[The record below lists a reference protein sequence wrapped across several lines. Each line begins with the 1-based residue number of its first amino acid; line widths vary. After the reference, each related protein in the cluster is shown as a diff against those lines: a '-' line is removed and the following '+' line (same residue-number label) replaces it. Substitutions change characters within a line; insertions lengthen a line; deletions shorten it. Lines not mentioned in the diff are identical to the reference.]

1 VATGDPGGE
10 KSASL
15 KASSVVRFYLWRVAR
30 GLQFRG
36 VVDMDTAGWSRDVS
50 SALGRF
56 RQLLRAL
63 GYFRPDAGRIALTL
77 GLLLLSIGLNLL
89 KPWPLALLV
98 DSVLGSKPYPGWL
111 PETLQGWGPAAQI
124 TALVGA
130 ALGLHLIHAAACA
143 GHVYFSIGVGLRGL
157 RRVRDD
163 VFSWLQRLSLR
174 YHHGTEA
181 GDIIFR
187 AGTDTCAFQTLFLH
201 GLLIFV
207 SATGTLLFMAV
218 AMAKLNLSLTAVA
231 LVAVPILLLSIK
243 IFGRAM
249 RVRGTAA
256 QQAEGKVYA
265 LIHQGITALPL
276 IQSHAREHHEQQRFT
291 AHTEEA
297 RQHKMAQ
304 QGLEVFYWGSI
315 SVILSACTL
324 GVTWVGAQQVLSGNL
339 TVGELLVFLAY
350 VAQLFE
356 PLHQLSQVGATLS
369 SARASTRRVFEI
381 LDTPEE
387 VKDRSEARR
396 VCQGRELDGLGGL
409 PTSADNMF
417 AAAGA
422 TPGGS
427 TRPPLPV
434 YGNVTYDDVSFAY
447 DSSRAVLR
455 HISFKLLA
463 GTSAAI
469 IGPSG
474 AGKTTLLNLLPRFF
488 DPTSGA
494 VLLEGVDLRDL
505 RLEDLRAQVGLVLQ
519 EPIIL
524 PTTVAENISY
534 GKPEATMEE
543 IERAAHLARAD
554 ELIERL
560 PQHYRTVIGDGG
572 AHLSVGEK
580 QRINLARAFLKDAPI
595 LLMDEP
601 TSALDVESEA
611 QVVAS
616 LFELMRGR
624 TTLMVAHRLTTIRR
638 VDKILVVDNG
648 RLTEMGAPED
658 LLAEQGYYARVVG
671 GQLDL

>member
-1 VATGDPGGE
+1 MNIAGRTRD
-10 KSASL
+10 L
-15 KASSVVRFYLWRVAR
+15 TSSV
-30 GLQFRG
+30 
-36 VVDMDTAGWSRDVS
+36 
-50 SALGRF
+50 GRF

-63 GYFRPDAGRIALTL
+63 GYFRPDAGRIAVSL
-77 GLLLLSIGLNLL
+77 GLLLLGIGLNLL
-89 KPWPLALLV
+89 KPWPLAFLV
-98 DSVLGSKPYPGWL
+98 DSILGSKPYPGWL
-111 PETLQGWGPAAQI
+111 PDAARAWGQPAQL
-124 TALVGA
+124 TAVIA
-130 ALGLHLIHAAACA
+130 ASLGLHLVHAAACA
-143 GHVYFSIGVGLRGL
+143 GHAYLSIGVGLRGL

-163 VFSWLQRLSLR
+163 VFGWLQRLSLR

-187 AGTDTCAFQTLFLH
+187 AGTDTSAFQILFLQ
-201 GLLIFV
+201 GLLTFI

-218 AMAKLNLSLTAVA
+218 AMAQLNLRLAAVA
-231 LVAVPILLLSIK
+231 MVAVPILLLSIK
-243 IFGRAM
+243 VFGRAM

-276 IQSHAREHHEQQRFT
+276 IQSHAREDHERQRFMT
-291 AHTEEA
+291 HTEAA
-297 RQHKMAQ
+297 RQQKMAQ

-324 GVTWVGAQQVLSGNL
+324 GVTWVGAQQVLAANL

-350 VAQLFE
+350 VAQLFD

-369 SARASTRRVFEI
+369 SASASTRRVFEI

-387 VKDRSEARR
+387 VKDRPEARR
-396 VCQGRELDGLGGL
+396 VCQGRDLEGSAGL
-409 PTSADNMF
+409 PTSADDMF
-417 AAAGA
+417 AAGGAPAGS
-422 TPGGS
+422 PG
-427 TRPPLPV
+427 PPLPV
-434 YGNVTYDDVSFAY
+434 YGNVTYDDVSFGY
-447 DSSRAVLR
+447 ESSRPVLR
-455 HISFKLLA
+455 QISFKLLA

-488 DPTSGA
+488 DPVSGA

-505 RLEDLRAQVGLVLQ
+505 RLEDLRAQIALVLQ

-534 GKPEATMEE
+534 GKPQATMEE
-543 IERAAHLARAD
+543 IEAAAHAARAD
-554 ELIERL
+554 ELIEKL

-572 AHLSVGEK
+572 ARLSVGEK

-616 LFELMRGR
+616 LFALMQGR

-638 VDKILVVDNG
+638 VDKILVMDNG
-648 RLTEMGAPED
+648 RLTEMGAPDE

-671 GQLDL
+671 GQLAL

>member
-1 VATGDPGGE
+1 
-10 KSASL
+10 
-15 KASSVVRFYLWRVAR
+15 
-30 GLQFRG
+30 
-36 VVDMDTAGWSRDVS
+36 MDTAGLTREVAS
-50 SALGRF
+50 SLRRF

-63 GYFRPDAGRIALTL
+63 GYFRPDSGRMAVSLS
-77 GLLLLSIGLNLL
+77 LLLLSIGLNLL

-111 PETLQGWGPAAQI
+111 PDAAQTWGQPAQL
-124 TALVGA
+124 TAIVAA
-130 ALGLHLIHAAACA
+130 ALGLHLVHAAACA
-143 GHVYFSIGVGLRGL
+143 GHAYISIGVGLRGL

-163 VFSWLQRLSLR
+163 VFGWLQRLSLR

-187 AGTDTCAFQTLFLH
+187 AGTDTSAFQILFLQ
-201 GLLIFV
+201 GLLTFL
-207 SATGTLLFMAV
+207 SAAGTLLFMAV
-218 AMAKLNLSLTAVA
+218 AMAQLNLRLAAVA
-231 LVAVPILLLSIK
+231 MIAVPILLLSIK
-243 IFGRAM
+243 VFGRAM
-249 RVRGTAA
+249 RMRGTAA

-276 IQSHAREHHEQQRFT
+276 IQSNAREDHERQRFMT
-291 AHTEEA
+291 HTEAA
-297 RQHKMAQ
+297 RQQKMAQ

-324 GVTWVGAQQVLSGNL
+324 GVTWVGAQQVLAANL

-350 VAQLFE
+350 VAQLFD
-356 PLHQLSQVGATLS
+356 PLHQLSHVGATLS
-369 SARASTRRVFEI
+369 SASASTRRVFEI

-387 VKDRSEARR
+387 VKDRPAARP
-396 VCQGRELDGLGGL
+396 VCVGRDLEGSAAL
-409 PTSADNMF
+409 PTSADDMF

-422 TPGGS
+422 APAGS
-427 TRPPLPV
+427 APPPLPV

-447 DSSRAVLR
+447 ESSRPVLR
-455 HISFKLLA
+455 NMSFKLLA

-488 DPTSGA
+488 DPASGA

-505 RLEDLRAQVGLVLQ
+505 RLEDLRAQIALVLQ

-534 GKPEATMEE
+534 GKPQASMEE
-543 IERAAHLARAD
+543 IEAAAQAAGAAQ
-554 ELIERL
+554 LIEKL
-560 PQHYRTVIGDGG
+560 PQHYRTIIGEGG
-572 AHLSVGEK
+572 ARLSVGEK

-616 LFELMRGR
+616 LFALMRGR
-624 TTLMVAHRLTTIRR
+624 TTLMVAHRLSTIRR

-648 RLTEMGAPED
+648 RLTETGAPED
-658 LLAEQGYYARVVG
+658 LLAAQGYYARVVG
-671 GQLDL
+671 GQLAL

>member
-1 VATGDPGGE
+1 
-10 KSASL
+10 
-15 KASSVVRFYLWRVAR
+15 
-30 GLQFRG
+30 
-36 VVDMDTAGWSRDVS
+36 MDTTPGQSRDVT

-56 RQLLRAL
+56 RQLIRAL
-63 GYFRPDAGRIALTL
+63 SYFRPDAGRVGLTL

-89 KPWPLALLV
+89 KPWPLAILV
-98 DSVLGSKPYPGWL
+98 DSVLGSKPYPAWL
-111 PETLQGWGPAAQI
+111 PSTVHEWSAPAQI
-124 TALVGA
+124 TALVGL
-130 ALGLHLIHAAACA
+130 ALGLHLVHAAACA
-143 GHVYFSIGVGLRGL
+143 GHVYLSITVGLRGL

-163 VFSWLQRLSLR
+163 VFGWLERLSLR

-187 AGTDTCAFQTLFLH
+187 AGTDTCAFQTLFLQ

-207 SATGTLLFMAV
+207 SAAGTLLFMAV
-218 AMAKLNLSLTAVA
+218 AMARLNLELTAVA
-231 LVAVPILLLSIK
+231 LVAVPVLMLSMK
-243 IFGRAM
+243 VFGRAM
-249 RVRGTAA
+249 RLRGTAA
-256 QQAEGKVYA
+256 QQAEGKVYS

-276 IQSHAREHHEQQRFT
+276 IQSHAREHHEHERFT
-291 AHTEEA
+291 AQTEEA
-297 RQHKMAQ
+297 RHHKMAQ
-304 QGLEVFYWGSI
+304 QGLEVVYWGSI

-324 GVTWVGAQQVLSGNL
+324 GVTWVGARQVLSSSL
-339 TVGELLVFLAY
+339 SVGELLVFLAY

-387 VKDRSEARR
+387 VKSREDARP
-396 VCQGRELDGLGGL
+396 VVLGRDADAEM
-409 PTSADNMF
+409 PTSAEHMF
-417 AAAGA
+417 AEHTFHADGGA
-422 TPGGS
+422 TGLRAP
-427 TRPPLPV
+427 RPLPV
-434 YGNVTYDDVSFAY
+434 HGNVTYDDVSFSY
-447 DSSRAVLR
+447 DGQRPVLQ
-455 HISFKLLA
+455 HVSFKLLA

-488 DPTSGA
+488 DPMGGA
-494 VLLEGVDLRDL
+494 VHLEGVDLRDL
-505 RLEDLRAQVGLVLQ
+505 RLEDLRAQIALVLQ

-534 GKPEATMEE
+534 GNLQATMAE
-543 IERAAHLARAD
+543 IEAAAHAAHAD
-554 ELIERL
+554 VMIEKL
-560 PQHYRTVIGDGG
+560 PQQYQTIIGEGG
-572 AHLSVGEK
+572 ARLSVGEK

-616 LFELMRGR
+616 LFALMRGR

-638 VDKILVVDNG
+638 VDKVLVVDRG
-648 RLTEMGAPED
+648 RLTEMGSPDD
-658 LLAEQGYYARVVG
+658 LLAQQGYYARVVG
-671 GQLDL
+671 GQLAL

>member
-1 VATGDPGGE
+1 
-10 KSASL
+10 
-15 KASSVVRFYLWRVAR
+15 
-30 GLQFRG
+30 
-36 VVDMDTAGWSRDVS
+36 
-50 SALGRF
+50 
-56 RQLLRAL
+56 
-63 GYFRPDAGRIALTL
+63 L
-77 GLLLLSIGLNLL
+77 GLLLLGIGLNLL
-89 KPWPLALLV
+89 KPWPLAFLV
-98 DSVLGSKPYPGWL
+98 DSILGSKPYPGWL
-111 PETLQGWGPAAQI
+111 PDQARTWGQPAQL
-124 TALVGA
+124 TAVIA
-130 ALGLHLIHAAACA
+130 ASLGLHLVHAAACA
-143 GHVYFSIGVGLRGL
+143 GHAYLSIGVGLRGL

-163 VFSWLQRLSLR
+163 VFGWLQRLSLR

-187 AGTDTCAFQTLFLH
+187 AGTDTSAFQILFLQ
-201 GLLIFV
+201 GLLTFI

-218 AMAKLNLSLTAVA
+218 AMAQLNLRLAA
-231 LVAVPILLLSIK
+231 IAMVAVPILLLSIK
-243 IFGRAM
+243 VFGRAM

-276 IQSHAREHHEQQRFT
+276 IQSHAREDHERQRFMTHTEAARQQR
-291 AHTEEA
+291 
-297 RQHKMAQ
+297 MAQ

-324 GVTWVGAQQVLSGNL
+324 GVTWVGAQQVLAANL

-350 VAQLFE
+350 VAQLFD

-369 SARASTRRVFEI
+369 SASASTRRVFEI

-387 VKDRSEARR
+387 VKDRPEARQ
-396 VCQGRELDGLGGL
+396 VCQGRDLEGSAGL
-409 PTSADNMF
+409 PTSADDMF
-417 AAAGA
+417 AAGGAPAG
-422 TPGGS
+422 PPC
-427 TRPPLPV
+427 PPLPV
-434 YGNVTYDDVSFAY
+434 YGNVTYDDVSFGYESA
-447 DSSRAVLR
+447 RPVLR
-455 HISFKLLA
+455 QISFKLLA

-488 DPTSGA
+488 DPAAGA

-505 RLEDLRAQVGLVLQ
+505 RLEDLRAQIALVLQ

-534 GKPEATMEE
+534 GKPQATMEE
-543 IERAAHLARAD
+543 IEAAAHAAGAAQ
-554 ELIERL
+554 LIEKL
-560 PQHYRTVIGDGG
+560 PEHYRTIIGDGG
-572 AHLSVGEK
+572 ARLSVGEK

-616 LFELMRGR
+616 LFALMRGR
-624 TTLMVAHRLTTIRR
+624 TTLMVAHRLSTIRR

-671 GQLDL
+671 GQLAL

>member
-1 VATGDPGGE
+1 
-10 KSASL
+10 
-15 KASSVVRFYLWRVAR
+15 
-30 GLQFRG
+30 
-36 VVDMDTAGWSRDVS
+36 M
-50 SALGRF
+50 
-56 RQLLRAL
+56 
-63 GYFRPDAGRIALTL
+63 
-77 GLLLLSIGLNLL
+77 
-89 KPWPLALLV
+89 
-98 DSVLGSKPYPGWL
+98 
-111 PETLQGWGPAAQI
+111 
-124 TALVGA
+124 
-130 ALGLHLIHAAACA
+130 
-143 GHVYFSIGVGLRGL
+143 GLRGL

-163 VFSWLQRLSLR
+163 VFGWLQRLSLR

-187 AGTDTCAFQTLFLH
+187 AGTDTCAFQTLYLQGFLTF
-201 GLLIFV
+201 L

-218 AMAKLNLSLTAVA
+218 AMVRLNLRLAAVA
-231 LVAVPILLLSIK
+231 MVAVPILLLSIK
-243 IFGRAM
+243 VFGRAM

-256 QQAEGKVYA
+256 QQAESKVYA
-265 LIHQGITALPL
+265 LILQGITALPL
-276 IQSHAREHHEQQRFT
+276 IQSHAREDHERQRFT

-297 RQHKMAQ
+297 RQQKMAQ
-304 QGLEVFYWGSI
+304 QGLEVFYWGSV

-324 GVTWVGAQQVLSGNL
+324 GVTWVGAQEVLAANL

-350 VAQLFE
+350 VAQLFD

-369 SARASTRRVFEI
+369 SASASTRRVFEI

-387 VKDRSEARR
+387 VKDGPEARR
-396 VCQGRELDGLGGL
+396 VCQGRDLDGPAEL

-417 AAAGA
+417 AAAA
-422 TPGGS
+422 GGPAVS
-427 TRPPLPV
+427 PRPPLPV
-434 YGNVTYDDVSFAY
+434 YGNVTYDDVSFGY
-447 DSSRAVLR
+447 ESSRPVLR

-474 AGKTTLLNLLPRFF
+474 SGKTTLLNLLPRFF
-488 DPTSGA
+488 DPASGA
-494 VLLEGVDLRDL
+494 VLLEGVDLREL
-505 RLEDLRAQVGLVLQ
+505 RLEDLRAQIALVLQ

-534 GKPEATMEE
+534 GKPQATMAE
-543 IERAAHLARAD
+543 IEAAAHAAHAD
-554 ELIERL
+554 QLIEKL

-572 AHLSVGEK
+572 ARLSVGEK

-616 LFELMRGR
+616 LFALMRGR

-648 RLTEMGAPED
+648 CLTEMGAPED

>member
-1 VATGDPGGE
+1 MNTVGQP
-10 KSASL
+10 
-15 KASSVVRFYLWRVAR
+15 
-30 GLQFRG
+30 Q
-36 VVDMDTAGWSRDVS
+36 DVS
-50 SALGRF
+50 SSIVRF
-56 RQLLRAL
+56 RQLVRAL
-63 GYFRPDAGRIALTL
+63 GYFRPDAGRVAITL

-98 DSVLGSKPYPGWL
+98 DSVLGSKPYPAWL
-111 PETLQGWGPAAQI
+111 PDGIQHWGHPAQI
-124 TALVGA
+124 TAIVAASLV
-130 ALGLHLIHAAACA
+130 LHLVHAASCA
-143 GHVYFSIGVGLRGL
+143 GHVYLSIGVGLRGL
-157 RRVRDD
+157 RRVRDE
-163 VFSWLQRLSLR
+163 VFGWLQRLSLR

-201 GLLIFV
+201 GFLIFI
-207 SATGTLLFMAV
+207 SAAGTLLFMAV
-218 AMAKLNLSLTAVA
+218 AMARLDLRLTGVA

-243 IFGRAM
+243 VFGRAM
-249 RVRGTAA
+249 RERGMVA
-256 QQAEGKVYA
+256 QQAESKIYA

-276 IQSHAREHHEQQRFT
+276 IQSHAREHHERQRFT

-297 RQHKMAQ
+297 RHHKMAQ

-324 GVTWVGAQQVLSGNL
+324 GVTWVGAQQVLNSTM

-356 PLHQLSQVGATLS
+356 PLNQLSQVGATLS

-387 VKDRSEARR
+387 VKSRPEARPL
-396 VCQGRELDGLGGL
+396 CLGRDRDGSAEL
-409 PTSADNMF
+409 PTTAENMF
-417 AAAGA
+417 VSGGGAPAGS
-422 TPGGS
+422 PP
-427 TRPPLPV
+427 PPLPV

-447 DSSRAVLR
+447 ESSRPVLR

-488 DPTSGA
+488 DPEGGA

-505 RLEDLRAQVGLVLQ
+505 RLEDLRAQVALVLQ

-534 GKPEATMEE
+534 GKPGATMEQ
-543 IERAAHLARAD
+543 IEAAAHAARAD
-554 ELIERL
+554 ELIEKL
-560 PQHYRTVIGDGG
+560 PDHYRTVIGDGG
-572 AHLSVGEK
+572 ARLSVGEK

-616 LFELMRGR
+616 LFALMRGR

-648 RLTEMGAPED
+648 RLTEIGAPED

-671 GQLDL
+671 GQLAL

>member
-1 VATGDPGGE
+1 MNTVGQP
-10 KSASL
+10 
-15 KASSVVRFYLWRVAR
+15 
-30 GLQFRG
+30 Q
-36 VVDMDTAGWSRDVS
+36 DVS
-50 SALGRF
+50 SSIGRF
-56 RQLLRAL
+56 RQLVRAL
-63 GYFRPDAGRIALTL
+63 GYFRPDAGRVAITL

-98 DSVLGSKPYPGWL
+98 DSVLGSKPYPAWL
-111 PETLQGWGPAAQI
+111 PEGIQYWGRPAQI
-124 TALVGA
+124 TAIVAASLV
-130 ALGLHLIHAAACA
+130 LHLVHSASCA
-143 GHVYFSIGVGLRGL
+143 GHVYLSIGVGLRGL
-157 RRVRDD
+157 RRVRDE
-163 VFSWLQRLSLR
+163 VFGWLQRLSLR

-201 GLLIFV
+201 GFLIFI
-207 SATGTLLFMAV
+207 SAAGTLLFMAV
-218 AMAKLNLSLTAVA
+218 AMARLDLRLTGVA

-243 IFGRAM
+243 VFGRAM
-249 RVRGTAA
+249 RERGTVA
-256 QQAEGKVYA
+256 QQAESRIYA

-276 IQSHAREHHEQQRFT
+276 IQSNAREHHERQRFT

-297 RQHKMAQ
+297 RHHKMAQ

-324 GVTWVGAQQVLSGNL
+324 GVTWVGAQQVLNSTM

-356 PLHQLSQVGATLS
+356 PLNQLSQVGATLS

-387 VKDRSEARR
+387 VKSRPEARPL
-396 VCQGRELDGLGGL
+396 CLGRDLDGSAEL
-409 PTSADNMF
+409 PTTAENMF
-417 AAAGA
+417 VSGAPAGS
-422 TPGGS
+422 PP
-427 TRPPLPV
+427 PPLPV

-447 DSSRAVLR
+447 ESSRPVLR

-463 GTSAAI
+463 GTSAAV

-474 AGKTTLLNLLPRFF
+474 AGKTTLLNMLPRFF
-488 DPTSGA
+488 DPESGA

-505 RLEDLRAQVGLVLQ
+505 RVEDLRAQVALVLQ

-534 GKPEATMEE
+534 GKPGATMEQ
-543 IERAAHLARAD
+543 IEAAAHAARAD
-554 ELIERL
+554 ELIEKL
-560 PQHYRTVIGDGG
+560 PDHYRTVIGDGG
-572 AHLSVGEK
+572 ARLSVGEK

-616 LFELMRGR
+616 LFALMRGR

-671 GQLDL
+671 GQLAL

>member
-1 VATGDPGGE
+1 
-10 KSASL
+10 
-15 KASSVVRFYLWRVAR
+15 
-30 GLQFRG
+30 
-36 VVDMDTAGWSRDVS
+36 MDTAGWTRDLTS
-50 SALGRF
+50 SVGRF

-63 GYFRPDAGRIALTL
+63 SYFRPDAGRIALAL
-77 GLLLLSIGLNLL
+77 GLLLLGIGLNLL

-111 PETLQGWGPAAQI
+111 PDEARAWGQPAQL
-124 TALVGA
+124 TAIIA
-130 ALGLHLIHAAACA
+130 ASLALHLVHTAACA
-143 GHVYFSIGVGLRGL
+143 GHAYLSIGVGLRGL

-163 VFSWLQRLSLR
+163 VFGWLQRLSLR

-187 AGTDTCAFQTLFLH
+187 AGTDTSAFQTLFLQ
-201 GLLIFV
+201 GFLTFI

-218 AMAKLNLSLTAVA
+218 AMARLNLRLAAVA

-243 IFGRAM
+243 VFGRAM

-276 IQSHAREHHEQQRFT
+276 IQSHAREYHERQRFT
-291 AHTEEA
+291 THTEEA
-297 RQHKMAQ
+297 RQQKMAQ

-324 GVTWVGAQQVLSGNL
+324 GVTWVGAHQVLAANL

-369 SARASTRRVFEI
+369 SASASTRRVFEI

-387 VKDRSEARR
+387 VKDRPEARR
-396 VCQGRELDGLGGL
+396 VCQGRDFDGPAGL

-417 AAAGA
+417 AAVGGAPAG
-422 TPGGS
+422 S
-427 TRPPLPV
+427 PPLPV

-447 DSSRAVLR
+447 ESARPVLR

-488 DPTSGA
+488 DPVSGA
-494 VLLEGVDLRDL
+494 VLLEGADLRDL
-505 RLEDLRAQVGLVLQ
+505 RLEDLRAQIALVLQ

-534 GKPEATMEE
+534 GKPQATMEE
-543 IERAAHLARAD
+543 IEAAAHAARAA
-554 ELIERL
+554 ELIEKL

-616 LFELMRGR
+616 LFALMRGR

-648 RLTEMGAPED
+648 GLTEMGAPED

>member
-1 VATGDPGGE
+1 MNTSCWTGD
-10 KSASL
+10 L
-15 KASSVVRFYLWRVAR
+15 TSV
-30 GLQFRG
+30 
-36 VVDMDTAGWSRDVS
+36 
-50 SALGRF
+50 GRL

-63 GYFRPDAGRIALTL
+63 SYFRPDAGRMVLSL
-77 GLLLLSIGLNLL
+77 GLLLLGIGLNLL
-89 KPWPLALLV
+89 KPWPLAFLV
-98 DSVLGSKPYPGWL
+98 DSILGSKPYPGWL
-111 PETLQGWGPAAQI
+111 PDQARTWGQPAQL
-124 TALVGA
+124 TAVIA
-130 ALGLHLIHAAACA
+130 ASLGLHLVHAAACA
-143 GHVYFSIGVGLRGL
+143 GHAYLSIGVGLRGL

-163 VFSWLQRLSLR
+163 VFGWLQRLSLR

-187 AGTDTCAFQTLFLH
+187 AGTDTSAFQILFLQ
-201 GLLIFV
+201 GLLTFI

-218 AMAKLNLSLTAVA
+218 AMAQLNLRLAA
-231 LVAVPILLLSIK
+231 IAMVAVPILLLSIK
-243 IFGRAM
+243 VFGRAM

-276 IQSHAREHHEQQRFT
+276 IQSHAREDHERRRFMTHTEAARQQR
-291 AHTEEA
+291 
-297 RQHKMAQ
+297 MAQ

-324 GVTWVGAQQVLSGNL
+324 GVTWVGAQQVLAANL

-350 VAQLFE
+350 VAQLFD

-369 SARASTRRVFEI
+369 SASASTRRVFEI

-387 VKDRSEARR
+387 VKDRPEARP
-396 VCQGRELDGLGGL
+396 VVQGRDLEGSARL
-409 PTSADNMF
+409 PTSADDMF
-417 AAAGA
+417 AAGGAPAGS
-422 TPGGS
+422 PY
-427 TRPPLPV
+427 PPLPV
-434 YGNVTYDDVSFAY
+434 YGNVTYDDVSFGY
-447 DSSRAVLR
+447 EGSRPVLR
-455 HISFKLLA
+455 QISFKLLA
-463 GTSAAI
+463 GTSAAV

-488 DPTSGA
+488 DPAAGA

-505 RLEDLRAQVGLVLQ
+505 RLEDLRAQIALVLQ

-534 GKPEATMEE
+534 GKPQATMEE
-543 IERAAHLARAD
+543 IEAAAHAAGAAQ
-554 ELIERL
+554 LIEKL
-560 PQHYRTVIGDGG
+560 PEHYRTIIGDGG
-572 AHLSVGEK
+572 ARLSVGEK

-616 LFELMRGR
+616 LFALMRGR
-624 TTLMVAHRLTTIRR
+624 TTLMVAHRLSTIRR

-648 RLTEMGAPED
+648 LLTEMGAPED

-671 GQLDL
+671 GQLAL

>member
-1 VATGDPGGE
+1 METV
-10 KSASL
+10 
-15 KASSVVRFYLWRVAR
+15 
-30 GLQFRG
+30 
-36 VVDMDTAGWSRDVS
+36 
-50 SALGRF
+50 GRF

-63 GYFRPDAGRIALTL
+63 SYFRPDAGRIALSL
-77 GLLLLSIGLNLL
+77 GLLLLGIGLNLL
-89 KPWPLALLV
+89 KPWPLAFLV
-98 DSVLGSKPYPGWL
+98 DSILGSKPYPGWL
-111 PETLQGWGPAAQI
+111 PDQARTWGQPAQL
-124 TALVGA
+124 TAVIA
-130 ALGLHLIHAAACA
+130 ASLGLHLVHAAACA
-143 GHVYFSIGVGLRGL
+143 GHAYLSIGVGLRGL

-163 VFSWLQRLSLR
+163 VFGWLQRLSLR

-187 AGTDTCAFQTLFLH
+187 AGTDTSAFQILFLQ
-201 GLLIFV
+201 GLLTFI

-218 AMAKLNLSLTAVA
+218 AMAQLNLRLAA
-231 LVAVPILLLSIK
+231 IAMVAVPILLLSIK
-243 IFGRAM
+243 VFGRAM

-276 IQSHAREHHEQQRFT
+276 IQSHAREYHERQRFT
-291 AHTEEA
+291 THTEEA
-297 RQHKMAQ
+297 RQQKMAQ
-304 QGLEVFYWGSI
+304 QGLEVFDWGSI

-324 GVTWVGAQQVLSGNL
+324 GVTWVGAHQVLAANL

-369 SARASTRRVFEI
+369 RASASTRRVFEI

-387 VKDRSEARR
+387 VKDRPEARR
-396 VCQGRELDGLGGL
+396 VCQGRDFDGPAGL

-417 AAAGA
+417 AAVGGAPAG
-422 TPGGS
+422 S
-427 TRPPLPV
+427 PPLPV
-434 YGNVTYDDVSFAY
+434 YGTVTYDAVSSAY
-447 DSSRAVLR
+447 ASARPVLR

-488 DPTSGA
+488 DPVSGA
-494 VLLEGVDLRDL
+494 VLLEGADLRDL
-505 RLEDLRAQVGLVLQ
+505 RLEDLRAQIGLVLQ

-534 GKPEATMEE
+534 GKPRATTAE
-543 IERAAHLARAD
+543 IEAAAHYANASAF
-554 ELIERL
+554 IEKL
-560 PQHYRTVIGDGG
+560 PEQYRTVVGDGG

-616 LFELMRGR
+616 LFALMRGR

-638 VDKILVVDNG
+638 VDKILVVENG
-648 RLTEMGAPED
+648 RLTEIGTPDD
-658 LLAEQGYYARVVG
+658 LLAEQGYYARVVS